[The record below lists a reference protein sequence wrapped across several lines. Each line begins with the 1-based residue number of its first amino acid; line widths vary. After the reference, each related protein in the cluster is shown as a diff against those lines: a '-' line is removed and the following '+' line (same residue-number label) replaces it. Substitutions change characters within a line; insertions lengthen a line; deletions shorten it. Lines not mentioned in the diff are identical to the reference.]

1 MDNDSGSFFGA
12 CKRSKTGNDTMKST
26 IRKFIAVAVFA
37 SPLAVVP
44 QVASADTFTPLP
56 GPPSVAI
63 TASPTVAS
71 LDPATGIQPADPSST
86 VVYNVTA
93 RVTTNATLAALDTV
107 TMCFYKGTEITDDA
121 SCPTDPKNGVLLT
134 WTESEAGDVFAKAG
148 TNQYALGTGGNVST
162 AKVLGA
168 NPGVYDATYDPT
180 QKSVELKFNFK
191 VSSAALA
198 GTDWNVLVTA
208 AYDSTFYVN
217 WPGYQDA
224 EGSAAVTSGITV
236 KYYANVSGRTA
247 AGFGSVAEGGTSFV
261 DNISAGTYKA
271 NAESDFSLTGTD
283 FTSSG
288 DTLALG
294 SGIAGSEAGKD
305 VARDDGKIV
314 ALDCALVA
322 NPVLNAIRLSP
333 LVDGLPVPVLMGGTL
348 ATTGEDGDDTQK
360 MSCTLR
366 YGSGAATALA
376 EYSNTVTISI
386 NPK

>member
-1 MDNDSGSFFGA
+1 MDNDSGSIFGA

-26 IRKFIAVAVFA
+26 IRSFIAVAVFA

-63 TASPTVAS
+63 TASPTAAS
-71 LDPATGIQPADPSST
+71 LGESAGIQPADPAST

-121 SCPTDPKNGVLLT
+121 FCPTDPKNGVLLT
-134 WTESEAGDVFAKAG
+134 WTESEAGNVFDKAG
-148 TNQYALGTGGNVST
+148 TNQYALGTGDNVST
-162 AKVLGA
+162 AKVGA
-168 NPGVYDATYDPT
+168 EYTDPYSRAA
-180 QKSVELKFNFK
+180 QSVELKFNFK

-224 EGSAAVTSGITV
+224 EGSAKVTSGITV

-247 AGFGSVAEGGTSFV
+247 AGFESVAEGGTSFV

-294 SGIAGSEAGKD
+294 SGSAGSEAGKD
-305 VARDDGKIV
+305 VVRSDGKKV
-314 ALDCALVA
+314 ALDCALGASLAV
-322 NPVLNAIRLSP
+322 RL
-333 LVDGLPVPVLMGGTL
+333 VKDTAVPMGGTL
-348 ATTGEDGDDTQK
+348 ATTDEDGDDQQE

-366 YGSGAATALA
+366 YGSGAATALTQ
-376 EYSNTVTISI
+376 YSNTVTISI